1 MLPMSETIS
10 QRSQPMRNRP
20 ETGQELN
27 PAVVHILERITDGFV
42 ALDNHWRFTYVNSH
56 AVPLFLGKKRE
67 EVLGKNIWEEF
78 PHRVGGTLYQ
88 QYQRAHATGEAV
100 HFEEWLSPALC
111 TEQHV
116 YPSEDGLSI
125 YVRDVTERRRAE
137 ETLRANEERLRL
149 LMMHMPACVSML
161 DRELRYLHVSQRW
174 LEDFRLRGSDVI
186 GKTLYEVFPQ
196 SPAHRREAYARAL
209 QGEHCKNE
217 EDIMVY
223 QDGSSDWIRWEA
235 IPWHDGQ
242 CEVNGIIVFHEI
254 ITARRELEKRKDE
267 FISLASHELKTPIA
281 TLKGFT
287 QLLLRRLKK
296 QGNTQSLEPLDKM
309 TAQLDKLTSLIN
321 DLLDISRIQA
331 GKLAFREEEFELAA
345 LLRETAENLQQTTS
359 THQLLIRE
367 NTSASVYG
375 DRDRIGQ
382 VLINL
387 LTNAVKY
394 SPQAHEVLVTLQC
407 TQDHAVVSI
416 QDFGIGIPSDQLS
429 QIFERFYQVSQGV
442 GNKDLTGLGIGLYIS
457 KEIVLRHQGQLWV
470 ESSVGRGS
478 TFRFTLPLAS
488 TVRACDCGAQE
499 AK

>member
-1 MLPMSETIS
+1 MSETIS
-10 QRSQPMRNRP
+10 QRSQPIRKRP

-27 PAVVHILERITDGFV
+27 PAVVHILERITDGFI
-42 ALDNHWRFTYVNSH
+42 ALDNHWRFTYINSH
-56 AVPLFLGKKRE
+56 AVPLFLGRKRE

-78 PHRVGGTLYQ
+78 PHRVGGTVYQ
-88 QYQRAHATGEAV
+88 QYHAAHVTGEAV
-100 HFEEWLSPALC
+100 HFEEWLSPELC

-125 YVRDVTERRRAE
+125 YVRDVTERKRAE

-149 LMMHMPACVSML
+149 LMIHMPACVSML

-174 LEDFRLRGSDVI
+174 LEDFHLRGSDVI
-186 GKTLYEVFPQ
+186 GKTLYEVFPE

-217 EDIMVY
+217 EDIIVY

-235 IPWHDGQ
+235 IPWHDGK

-254 ITARRELEKRKDE
+254 ITERRELEKRKDE
-267 FISLASHELKTPIA
+267 FISLASHELKTPVA

-296 QGNTQSLEPLDKM
+296 QGNTQSLEPLDRM

-331 GKLAFREEEFELAA
+331 GKLAFREEEFDLAG
-345 LLRETAENLQQTTS
+345 LLRETIENLQQTTP
-359 THQLLIRE
+359 THQLLMRE
-367 NTSASVYG
+367 STSATVYG

-394 SPQAHEVLVTLQC
+394 SPVAHEVLMTLIC
-407 TQDHAVVSI
+407 AQDHVVVSI
-416 QDFGIGIPSDQLS
+416 QDFGIGIAADQLS
-429 QIFERFYQVSQGV
+429 QIFERFYQVSHGV

-457 KEIVLRHQGQLWV
+457 KEIVQHHQGQLWV
-470 ESSVGRGS
+470 ESSVGKGS

-488 TVRACDCGAQE
+488 AVRACDCSERGA
-499 AK
+499 K

>member
-1 MLPMSETIS
+1 MSETIS
-10 QRSQPMRNRP
+10 QRSQPIGNRP

-42 ALDNHWRFTYVNSH
+42 ALDNHWRFTYINSH

-67 EVLGKNIWEEF
+67 EVLGRSIWEEF
-78 PHRVGGTLYQ
+78 PHRVGGNVYR
-88 QYQRAHATGEAV
+88 QYHAARVSGQAV
-100 HFEEWLSPALC
+100 HFEEWLTPELC

-125 YVRDVTERRRAE
+125 YVRDITARKRAE

-161 DRELRYLHVSQRW
+161 DRELRYLCVSQRW
-174 LEDFRLRGSDVI
+174 LEDFRLRGPQVI
-186 GKTLYEVFPQ
+186 GKTLYEVFPE

-209 QGEHCKNE
+209 QGEHCSNE
-217 EDIMVY
+217 EDTIVY
-223 QDGSSDWIRWEA
+223 RDGSSDWMRWEA
-235 IPWHDGQ
+235 IPWHDGKGD
-242 CEVNGIIVFHEI
+242 VKGIIVFHEI
-254 ITARRELEKRKDE
+254 ITERRELEKRKDE
-267 FISLASHELKTPIA
+267 FISLASHELKTPVA

-309 TAQLDKLTSLIN
+309 TTQLDKLTSLIN

-331 GKLAFREEEFELAA
+331 GKLAFREEEFDLTT
-345 LLRETAENLQQTTS
+345 LVHETLENLQQATP
-359 THQLLIRE
+359 THQLLLRDH
-367 NTSASVYG
+367 TSIGVYG

-394 SPQAHEVLVTLQC
+394 SPQAREVLVGLASER
-407 TQDHAVVSI
+407 DRAVVSI
-416 QDFGIGIPSDQLS
+416 QDFGIGIPPDQLS
-429 QIFERFYQVSQGV
+429 QIFERFYQVSDEV
-442 GNKDLTGLGIGLYIS
+442 GNKHLTGLGIGLYIS
-457 KEIVLRHQGQLWV
+457 KEIVQRHQGQLWV
-470 ESSVGRGS
+470 ESCLGRGS
-478 TFRFTLPLAS
+478 TFRFTLPLAATGS
-488 TVRACDCGAQE
+488 CERGERAP
-499 AK
+499 

>member
-1 MLPMSETIS
+1 MSETIS
-10 QRSQPMRNRP
+10 QRSQPIGNRP

-42 ALDNHWRFTYVNSH
+42 ALDNHWRFTYINSH

-78 PHRVGGTLYQ
+78 PHRLGGNVHR
-88 QYQRAHATGEAV
+88 QYHAAHVSGQAV
-100 HFEEWLSPALC
+100 HFEEWLTPELC

-125 YVRDVTERRRAE
+125 YVRDITARKRAE

-161 DRELRYLHVSQRW
+161 DRELRYLCVSQRW
-174 LEDFRLRGSDVI
+174 LEDFRLRSPEVI
-186 GKTLYEVFPQ
+186 GRTLYEVFPQ

-209 QGEHCKNE
+209 QGEHCRNE
-217 EDIMVY
+217 EDTIVY
-223 QDGSSDWIRWEA
+223 RDGSSDWLRWEA
-235 IPWHDGQ
+235 IPWHDGKGD
-242 CEVNGIIVFHEI
+242 VKGIIVFHEI
-254 ITARRELEKRKDE
+254 ITERRELEKRKDE
-267 FISLASHELKTPIA
+267 FISLASHELKTPVA

-331 GKLAFREEEFELAA
+331 GKLAFREEEFDLTTLVA
-345 LLRETAENLQQTTS
+345 ETIENLQQTTL
-359 THQLLIRE
+359 THQLLLRDR
-367 NTSASVYG
+367 TSIGVYG

-382 VLINL
+382 VLSNL

-394 SPQAHEVLVTLQC
+394 SPHAREVLVELMSER
-407 TQDHAVVSI
+407 DRAVVSI

-429 QIFERFYQVSQGV
+429 QIFERFYQVSDGA
-442 GNKDLTGLGIGLYIS
+442 GNKNLTGLGIGLYIS
-457 KEIVLRHQGQLWV
+457 KEIVQRHQGQLWV
-470 ESSVGRGS
+470 ESCVGRGS
-478 TFRFTLPLAS
+478 IFRFTLPLATARS
-488 TVRACDCGAQE
+488 
-499 AK
+499 

>member
-1 MLPMSETIS
+1 MVPMSETIS
-10 QRSQPMRNRP
+10 QHPQSNRP

-27 PAVVHILERITDGFV
+27 PAIVHILERITDGFV
-42 ALDNHWRFTYVNSH
+42 ALDNHWRFTYINSH

-78 PHRVGGTLYQ
+78 PHRVGGNVYR
-88 QYQRAHATGEAV
+88 QYYAAHVTGQAV
-100 HFEEWLSPALC
+100 HFEEWLNPEFC

-125 YVRDVTERRRAE
+125 YVRDITARKRSE

-149 LMMHMPACVSML
+149 LMIHMPACVSML

-174 LEDFRLRGSDVI
+174 LEDFRLRGLDVI
-186 GKTLYEVFPQ
+186 GKTFSEVFPHC
-196 SPAHRREAYARAL
+196 PDHRCEAYACAL
-209 QGEHCKNE
+209 QGEHCRNE
-217 EDIMVY
+217 EDIIVY
-223 QDGSSDWIRWEA
+223 QDGSTDWMRWEA
-235 IPWHDGQ
+235 IPWHDGKG
-242 CEVNGIIVFHEI
+242 EVQGIIVFHEI

-267 FISLASHELKTPIA
+267 FISLASHELKTPVA

-309 TAQLDKLTSLIN
+309 TAQLDKMTSLIN

-331 GKLAFREEEFELAA
+331 GKLAFREEEFDLAA
-345 LLRETAENLQQTTS
+345 LVCETVENLQQATP
-359 THQLLIRE
+359 THQLLIQE
-367 NTSASVYG
+367 STATIVYG

-394 SPQAHEVLVTLQC
+394 SPHAHEVLIRLVCEREL
-407 TQDHAVVSI
+407 AVVSI
-416 QDFGIGIPSDQLS
+416 QDFGIGIPPDQLS
-429 QIFERFYQVSQGV
+429 QIFERFYQVSSESGQK
-442 GNKDLTGLGIGLYIS
+442 NLTGLGIGLYIS
-457 KEIVLRHQGQLWV
+457 KEIVQRHQGQLRV
-470 ESSVGRGS
+470 ESCVGAGS
-478 TFRFTLPLAS
+478 TFRFTLPLAPPA
-488 TVRACDCGAQE
+488 RFCDRDVPE
-499 AK
+499 TK